1 LQRFYP
7 ILRRRRVVSALI
19 TAGSVVNLL
28 AVAGCNNTG
37 SETQTTQ
44 GTTGTTGT
52 TGGANI
58 LRYPIETE
66 PTTLDPALVQD
77 GPTIDLLQ
85 NMYEG
90 LVGWNEKNEVVPL
103 IAKEMPKISADGK
116 TYTFTIRDE
125 ARFANGDP
133 ITAEDVK
140 YSITRALDPKLASA
154 VAMNYLDDIVGA
166 KMVADGKTK
175 ELQGIKVIDPKTVQ
189 ISLREPRGYF
199 LGKLTYPT
207 GYILSRKEVEKG
219 TPTPQGV
226 PTIDKDNAG
235 TVGHGPFRLTSY
247 VRGSKLTLAANK
259 DYWGGKPKLDGIER
273 PIVLDVQTQ
282 RNLYDSNRLDYI
294 VLQKGDF
301 EKDRKNTALQDQIK
315 KWNRAATWYVGL
327 NQTNYAPFRDKRV
340 RQAFA
345 YAIDK
350 DAIVKS
356 VLLDVPVKAEGIL
369 PDGIPGFNPNF
380 KGIQYNPEKAKALL
394 AEAGYPGGKGLPPL
408 QLSFR
413 QKQSDIGHT
422 AEVLQQQLSA
432 IGVPITLNGMEWGT
446 FLELNKAGKTDMV
459 HMRWAADYL
468 DPQDFLSLLLTT
480 GGAENHIAY
489 SNKQVDELCR
499 QADKESDQAKRLALY
514 AQAEKLIVD
523 DAPWIPLYYQ
533 VDLELMRPN
542 VKGIR
547 DGLMGHLPHTTTTV
561 K

>member
-1 LQRFYP
+1 LVRFFP
-7 ILRRRRVVSALI
+7 TLRRSRVVPALL
-19 TAGSVVNLL
+19 TAGSVANLL
-28 AVAGCNNTG
+28 AIAGCNNTG
-37 SETQTTQ
+37 SGTQTGQ
-44 GTTGTTGT
+44 GPSGSSSNT
-52 TGGANI
+52 

-103 IAKEMPKISADGK
+103 LAKGMPTVSADGK
-116 TYTFTIRDE
+116 TYTFTIRGD
-125 ARFANGDP
+125 AKFPNGDP

-140 YSITRALDPKLASA
+140 YSITRSLDPKLASA

-166 KMVADGKTK
+166 KDVADGKAK
-175 ELQGIKVIDPKTVQ
+175 ELAGIKVIDPKTVQ
-189 ISLREPRGYF
+189 ITLAAPRGYF

-207 GYILSRKEVEKG
+207 AYVLSRKEVEKG
-219 TPTPQGV
+219 GKTEQGV
-226 PTIDKDNAG
+226 ATIDQSNAG
-235 TVGHGPFRLTSY
+235 TAGEGPFQLTSY
-247 VRGSKLTLAANK
+247 VRGSKITLTANK
-259 DYWGGKPKLDGIER
+259 YYWNGKPKLDSIER

-282 RNLYDSNRLDYI
+282 RNLYDSGRLDYI

-301 EKDRKNTALQDQIK
+301 EKDRSNPELKDQIK
-315 KWNRAATWYVGL
+315 KWKRSATWYVGF
-327 NQTNYAPFRDKRV
+327 NQLADANYPPFKDKRV

-350 DAIVKS
+350 EAIVKS

-369 PDGIPGFNPNF
+369 PDGIPGFNPQF
-380 KGIQYNPEKAKALL
+380 KGIAYNPDKAKALL
-394 AEAGYPGGKGLPPL
+394 AEAGFPGGKGLPPL

-432 IGVPITLNGMEWGT
+432 VGIPVTLNGMEWGT
-446 FLELNKAGKTDMV
+446 FLSLNKAGKTAMV
-459 HMRWAADYL
+459 HMRWSADYL

-480 GGAENHIAY
+480 TGSENHTGY
-489 SNKQVDELCR
+489 SNPKVDALCK
-499 QADKESDQAKRLALY
+499 QADAESDQKKRLELY
-514 AQAEKLIVD
+514 AEAEKIVVD
-523 DAPWIPLYYQ
+523 DAPWVPLYYQ

-561 K
+561 N